1 MLAGI
6 DHIEL
11 WVGNA
16 RQAAAYFA
24 SAFGFRVV
32 AYAGPETGAPERAAY
47 VLEQGDIRLVAVG
60 ALDAQ
65 SEIADHVQRH
75 GDGVRA
81 IAFRVHDVHQ
91 AFRTVLQRGATP
103 ARTPW
108 SDHDADGDAT
118 LAAIAVYGDTRHV
131 FVDRSHYHGVFLP
144 GFVPCDL
151 GPREPSAGLDRIDH
165 VVANVEQGSLD
176 RWVDYYERVF
186 GFGQLRHFDADQIH
200 TPYSALAS
208 TVVWDH
214 DRVVLPINEPAPG
227 LKKSQIE
234 EFLES
239 YGSPGVQHLALRTHD
254 IVSAVRTMRRRGVRF
269 LDVPPDYYED
279 ARRRLEGRELPW
291 AELEE
296 LGILV
301 DRERSG
307 YLLQIFTDSLTDRPT
322 LFLEI
327 IQRAG
332 AEGFGEGNF
341 RALFEAIERAQARR
355 GNL

>member
-1 MLAGI
+1 MLSGI
-6 DHIEL
+6 DYIEL

-32 AYAGPETGAPERAAY
+32 AYAGPETGAPDSAAY

-60 ALDAQ
+60 ALHPE
-65 SEIADHVQRH
+65 SEIADHVHRH

-81 IAFRVHDVHQ
+81 IAFRVDDVHK
-91 AFRTVLQRGATP
+91 AFRTVLQRGAIP

-108 SDHDADGDAT
+108 SDDDADGEAT
-118 LAAIAVYGDTRHV
+118 LASIAVYGDTRHV
-131 FVDRSHYHGVFLP
+131 FADRNRYHGVFLP
-144 GFVPCDL
+144 GFERCDL
-151 GPREPSAGLDRIDH
+151 GSQEPSAGLDRIDH

-186 GFGQLRHFDADQIH
+186 GFEQLRHFGSDQIH

-214 DRVVLPINEPAPG
+214 DRVILPINEPAPG

-234 EFLES
+234 EFLEC

-254 IVSAVRTMRRRGVRF
+254 IVSTVREMRRRGVRF

-279 ARRRLEGRELPW
+279 ARRRFKGCNLPW
-291 AELEE
+291 AEIEE

-301 DRERSG
+301 DRERTG
-307 YLLQIFTDSLTDRPT
+307 HLLQIFTDNITDRPT

-327 IQRAG
+327 IQREG

-341 RALFEAIERAQARR
+341 RALFEAIERTQARR